1 MTHKALNFDLFTL
14 CQVTLLACFLQL
26 ERQRLRKEQELREQ
40 AQTEKEEMERRMKEL
55 QDQCEQAHE
64 ALVSYDH

>member
-1 MTHKALNFDLFTL
+1 M
-14 CQVTLLACFLQL
+14 
-26 ERQRLRKEQELREQ
+26 REQ

-64 ALVSYDH
+64 ALASSDQWSCLWYLTVK